1 MNHVLCMVY
10 FLVVGIIGSQYEFNN
25 GLRLIG
31 HPEDEIIPLFNETG
45 NVASRVVFF
54 DQKIG
59 GIGYLKELS
68 DAREIGDYV
77 KVTPT
82 KFDRVFIIQLLELS
96 VENAF
101 RIIADGNGERL
112 SLVLWISRLNSWIP
126 NIPEIV

>member
-1 MNHVLCMVY
+1 M
-10 FLVVGIIGSQYEFNN
+10 
-25 GLRLIG
+25 
-31 HPEDEIIPLFNETG
+31 FNETG